1 MAGIL
6 TQPHFQRLEALR
18 RVRHV
23 LQGEEGSIS
32 LRKRDSATNELVELR
47 SIDRGWTYSDRA
59 ADGSALPPSVMF
71 ELQVAEELIARE
83 DISQTAGVQHGQQRF
98 QIVQVSPGEPGIF
111 SPAGLQRFWRFW
123 LAPLEEVL

>member
-6 TQPHFQRLEALR
+6 TQPHLQRLEALR

-23 LQGEEGSIS
+23 LQGEEPSIT
-32 LRKRDSATNELVELR
+32 LLKRDSTNELVELHL
-47 SIDRGWTYSDRA
+47 IDRGWTYGDR
-59 ADGSALPPSVMF
+59 DVNGSALPPQVMF
-71 ELQVAEELIARE
+71 ELWIAEELITKE
-83 DISQTAGVQHGQQRF
+83 DVKQMAGVQHGQQRF

-111 SPAGLQRFWRFW
+111 LPTALNRFLRVW